1 MGLVTGN
8 EVRYNIEA
16 APGRLKLE
24 RSAAMQE
31 YILNL
36 LPLKEGE
43 REEFEIVAPDAKHVY
58 ARSSTVTSQQIAS
71 ATVVF
76 GWPRPE
82 MMKGAA
88 GLKWFQTMWAG
99 TEEYDGMLPQGVR
112 FTSSSGS
119 NSRSVAEHMLASML
133 ALCRRLPTYADS
145 QRAHVWRDEGPMK
158 TILGGTVLV
167 AGAGHVGGEFAK
179 LCQGLGAK
187 TIGLKRTVNGPV
199 EGFDRLCPMEELDAL
214 LPQADVAALVLP
226 HSPQTAGLMDARR
239 LALMKDDAILLSAGR
254 GTVLDQDALARIMK
268 DGKLW
273 GAALDV
279 TDPEPL
285 PKDSPLWDTPRLLL
299 TPHVA
304 GGMRLEITRRKCV
317 EMALENLRRYVAGEP
332 LRNLVR

>member
-1 MGLVTGN
+1 M
-8 EVRYNIEA
+8 
-16 APGRLKLE
+16 
-24 RSAAMQE
+24 SE

-36 LPLKEGE
+36 LPLHEGE
-43 REEFEIVAPDAKHVY
+43 REEFEIVAPNAEHVY
-58 ARSSTVTSQQIAS
+58 ARSSTVNRSQIAA
-71 ATVVF
+71 ATVMF

-88 GLKWFQTMWAG
+88 NLKWFQTMWAG
-99 TEEYDGMLPQGVR
+99 TEEYDGMLPPGVR

-119 NSRSVAEHMLASML
+119 NSRSVAEHMLTCLL
-133 ALCRRLPTYADS
+133 ALCRRLPTYVDS
-145 QRAHVWRDEGPMK
+145 QRAHLWKDEGPMK

-167 AGAGHVGGEFAK
+167 AGAGHVGSGFAR
-179 LCQGLGAK
+179 LCQGLGAR

-199 EGFDRLCPMEELDAL
+199 EGFDEVYPMEKLDDL

-226 HSPQTAGLMDARR
+226 HSPQTAGLMDERR
-239 LALMKDDAILLSAGR
+239 LSLMKDDAILLSAGR
-254 GTVLDQDALARIMK
+254 GTVLDQEALARVMRA
-268 DGKLW
+268 GKLW

-285 PKDSPLWDTPRLLL
+285 PKDSPLWDVPRLLL

-304 GGMRLEITRRKCV
+304 GGMRLEITRRRCV

-332 LRNLVR
+332 LHNVVR

>member
-1 MGLVTGN
+1 M
-8 EVRYNIEA
+8 
-16 APGRLKLE
+16 
-24 RSAAMQE
+24 SE

-43 REEFEIVAPDAKHVY
+43 REEFETVAPEAKHVY
-58 ARSSTVTSQQIAS
+58 ARSSTVTPEQIAA
-71 ATVVF
+71 ATVMF

-88 GLKWFQTMWAG
+88 SLKWFQTMWAG
-99 TEEYDGMLPQGVR
+99 TEEYEGMLPPGVR

-119 NSRSVAEHMLASML
+119 NSRSVAEHMLTCLL
-133 ALCRRLPTYADS
+133 ALCRRLPTYVDS
-145 QRAHVWRDEGPMK
+145 QRAHLWKDEGPMK

-167 AGAGHVGGEFAK
+167 AGAGHVGSGFAR
-179 LCQGLGAK
+179 LCQGLGAR

-199 EGFDRLCPMEELDAL
+199 EGFDEVYPMEKLDDL

-226 HSPQTAGLMDARR
+226 HSPQTAGLMDERR
-239 LALMKDDAILLSAGR
+239 LSLMKDDAILLSAGR
-254 GTVLDQDALARIMK
+254 GTVLDQEALARVMRA
-268 DGKLW
+268 GKLW

-285 PKDSPLWDTPRLLL
+285 PKDSPLWDVPRLLL

-304 GGMRLEITRRKCV
+304 GGMRLEITRRRCV

-332 LRNLVR
+332 LHNVVR